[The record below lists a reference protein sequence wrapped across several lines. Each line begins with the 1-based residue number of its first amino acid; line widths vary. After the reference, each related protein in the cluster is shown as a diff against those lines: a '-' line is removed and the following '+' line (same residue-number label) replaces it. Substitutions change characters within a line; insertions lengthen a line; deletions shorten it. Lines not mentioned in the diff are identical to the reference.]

1 MKRNHMIVTLFFLGA
16 STLLT
21 SCNLMPGAPGEYQE
35 NPYCRTNMKT
45 LYDSPYPTVAQ
56 IKTVQPYLKDENGNL
71 TSNDLSRVYPFDT
84 NLLYIRYA
92 SEYLPSYK
100 EVMKIESLTGKYTV
114 ECHQLFDRHYYYLD
128 ENNKMIN
135 NLKVINDSYGTNE
148 WISVDKRLI
157 EVLKM
162 SKEMT
167 TFSKGKYNLFVG
179 ELSTYWNYYLLV
191 NNFMGDPSESIDP
204 AHSDEEKN
212 NINNMVI
219 NTPKWNEI
227 DDVLVL
233 DETNNR
239 VKFNKYYPKNSTTPA
254 EKVSIT
260 LGGIGKGYLS
270 ENLYLRLKENNLTKG
285 LVYSGSSS
293 LVFMDKNV
301 TASPWKI
308 SLSNPYYYL
317 ENYVGILNINEKLSL
332 STSGSQV
339 QRYTTIVDDK
349 VVLRQHIIDPTT
361 GYPSSYYPQITLLSK
376 TISSTVM
383 DTLSTILIN
392 CSLHE
397 ISQMIKNINDTYGD
411 LGCIFYECDLSLT
424 NDDRSIK
431 LYVSKSLKDSGIFEE
446 YVPTTSSYIPV
457 TYEYLE

>member
-71 TSNDLSRVYPFDT
+71 TSNDLNRVYPFDT

-392 CSLHE
+392 CSLDE

-411 LGCIFYECDLSLT
+411 LGFIFYECDLSLT
-424 NDDRSIK
+424 KEDRAIT
-431 LYVSKSLKDSGIFEE
+431 LYVSKELKDSGMFEE